1 MIGGMTE
8 ETAERHQ
15 RFGRLPA
22 RIRPED
28 HVELVDIR
36 RPEGRPATALDPEH
50 ERALHTAA

>member
-1 MIGGMTE
+1 MTE
-8 ETAERHQ
+8 ETATERRR
-15 RFGRLPA
+15 RFGELPA